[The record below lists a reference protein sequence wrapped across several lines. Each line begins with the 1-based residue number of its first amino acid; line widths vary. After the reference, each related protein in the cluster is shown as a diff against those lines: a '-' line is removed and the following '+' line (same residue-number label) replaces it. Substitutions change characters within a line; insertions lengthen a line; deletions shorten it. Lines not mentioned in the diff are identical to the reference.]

1 MNIIVLVGMALMLLG
16 LSIQIGIFK
25 RIFNITS
32 PTHFR
37 IIGMVIVGV
46 GFLIALS
53 QSTPKG

>member
-1 MNIIVLVGMALMLLG
+1 MNSIVIIGMALMLLG
-16 LSIQIGIFK
+16 LSIQIGMFK

-32 PTHFR
+32 PGHFR
-37 IIGMVIVGV
+37 IIGMVIVGI